1 MSVSAERVFSLDIL
15 QSGSQGA
22 TRSEALSSWD
32 DYLLGHHNQIFSTIW
47 AGTPELLEAAHALR
61 YQVYCLER
69 GFENAAEHPDGFE
82 TDAYDAQSIHGVLF
96 HRPTRR
102 AIGTVRAVLPKV
114 SQSLPITKLLEA
126 NSLNLSDYLTLSET
140 FEISR
145 FAISK
150 EFRRLRQDQA
160 DAASLA
166 AATPDQGVNSPF
178 LSLLQFLLRESVR
191 RNVRFWTAM
200 MEPKLLR
207 MLARMGL
214 CYSPIGPLVEHH
226 GIRQPCYC
234 YLPDLLDNARRAN
247 PQCWDMLTNG
257 GLLHDQ
263 LTSTERDLAVA

>member
-1 MSVSAERVFSLDIL
+1 MSGSVERVLLVDRL
-15 QSGSQGA
+15 QHGSQGA
-22 TRSEALSSWD
+22 ASLEASPSWED
-32 DYLLGHHNQIFSTIW
+32 GLLGHRQRFFSTIL
-47 AGTPELLEAAHALR
+47 ADTPELLEAAHALR

-69 GFENAAEHPDGFE
+69 CFENAAEHPDGFE
-82 TDAYDAQSIHGVLF
+82 KDAYDAQSIHGVLF

-102 AIGTVRAVLPKV
+102 PIGTVRAVLPKV
-114 SQSLPITKLLEA
+114 SQSLPIAKLLEA
-126 NSLNLSDYLTLSET
+126 NSLNLSDYLTLSDT

-160 DAASLA
+160 DAALLA
-166 AATPDQGVNSPF
+166 AQNTDQGINSPF

-234 YLPDLLDNARRAN
+234 YLPDLLENARRAN
-247 PQCWDMLTNG
+247 PQCWDVLTNG
-257 GLLHDQ
+257 GLLQDQ
-263 LTSTERDLAVA
+263 LNNNTEELAVA